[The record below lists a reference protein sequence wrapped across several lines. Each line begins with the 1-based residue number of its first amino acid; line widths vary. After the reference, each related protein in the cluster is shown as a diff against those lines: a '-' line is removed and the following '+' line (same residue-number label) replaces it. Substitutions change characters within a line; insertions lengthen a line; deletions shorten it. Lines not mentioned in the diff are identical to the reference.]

1 MGDSRIRARSGWLDL
16 PQRPPVP
23 ETGAHLPELHPEI
36 VGALVW
42 NRTSVS
48 CSSGR
53 RHHQIGYKGKLWP
66 GCCPATG
73 IVDYSVVK
81 DLLRCA
87 TKSFGDEDSNLD

>member
-1 MGDSRIRARSGWLDL
+1 MGDTRICAS
-16 PQRPPVP
+16 
-23 ETGAHLPELHPEI
+23 
-36 VGALVW
+36 ALVW

-66 GCCPATG
+66 GWCPATG